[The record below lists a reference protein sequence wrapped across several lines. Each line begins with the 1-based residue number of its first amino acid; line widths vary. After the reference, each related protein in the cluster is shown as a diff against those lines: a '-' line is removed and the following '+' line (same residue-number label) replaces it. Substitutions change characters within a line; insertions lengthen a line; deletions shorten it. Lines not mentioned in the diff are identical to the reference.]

1 MIKQKEDIIERNK
14 KLIERYPFLL
24 PRNLWTDEIPK
35 NYDYSYIRGENEL
48 PQGWWKLFL
57 QMCEDIR
64 QPLIDAN
71 CLDKFRFSQIKEKYN
86 SMRCYNYG
94 APEEVRDIIRKYEL
108 MAYYVCTRCGK
119 PAIYETQGYFASF
132 CEDCLKVFKR
142 QPKVELIEFKPYFKI
157 SGYKD
162 GEDYEKIISF
172 EDEWNR
178 YLKGETI

>member
-1 MIKQKEDIIERNK
+1 
-14 KLIERYPFLL
+14 
-24 PRNLWTDEIPK
+24 
-35 NYDYSYIRGENEL
+35 
-48 PQGWWKLFL
+48 
-57 QMCEDIR
+57 
-64 QPLIDAN
+64 
-71 CLDKFRFSQIKEKYN
+71 
-86 SMRCYNYG
+86 
-94 APEEVRDIIRKYEL
+94 